1 MKLLLDTHLLLWAA
15 GEPTKL
21 PTAARVLIEDE
32 ANALLFSAASLWE
45 IAIKRGLGRPDFQV
59 NPRRLR
65 RGLLDNGYVELPV
78 SSLHAV
84 EVDTLPV
91 LHKRSVRPDSD
102 CAGEDGGHSAAHG
115 RPDARG
121 LWRAGPGHV
130 REAVLQ
136 SLDTSPR
143 LRDACCLGILPIC
156 VSRVRALWAL
166 RELDSGGM
174 SGGRGEFRPG
184 GCFGLP
190 AIPAPFPCTR
200 TEAAAIAPASRTGAA
215 GRSTLME
222 EGSLCS
228 WNFPP
233 FS

>member
-91 LHKRSVRPDSD
+91 LHKDPFDR
-102 CAGEDGGHSAAHG
+102 
-115 RPDARG
+115 
-121 LWRAGPGHV
+121 
-130 REAVLQ
+130 
-136 SLDTSPR
+136 
-143 LRDACCLGILPIC
+143 ILI
-156 VSRVRALWAL
+156 AQA
-166 RELDSGGM
+166 
-174 SGGRGEFRPG
+174 
-184 GCFGLP
+184 
-190 AIPAPFPCTR
+190 R
-200 TEAAAIAPASRTGAA
+200 TEGIALLTVDRMLAAYGEPVQV
-215 GRSTLME
+215 M
-222 EGSLCS
+222 
-228 WNFPP
+228 
-233 FS
+233 